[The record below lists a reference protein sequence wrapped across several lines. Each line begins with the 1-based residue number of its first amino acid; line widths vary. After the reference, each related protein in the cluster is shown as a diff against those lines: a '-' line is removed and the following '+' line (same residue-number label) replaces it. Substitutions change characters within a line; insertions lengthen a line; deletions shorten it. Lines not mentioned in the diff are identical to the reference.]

1 MKANAVPLLQLFEKK
16 MRLEVPLF
24 QRQYVWS
31 EDLQWQPL
39 WEDISR
45 KVIEFI
51 EGRLDAP
58 VHFLGA
64 IVLDQKQTPIT
75 HVERRMVI
83 DGQQRLTT
91 LQIFL
96 AAFRDFCRVQGAQA
110 LADECEGFTA
120 NKGMMPDPVVDK
132 FKVWPTKLDREPFT
146 AAVTAGSPE
155 QLEAK
160 YPLIY
165 RKWARKPD
173 PRPRIVDAYLFFSDQ
188 LSDFFLGTLEEPPL
202 GSEHELAERLETCLQ
217 ALRNALLVVS
227 IDLEPGD
234 DAQVIFETLNA
245 RGEPLLPADLLRNY
259 IFLRAARKDESQE
272 QLYSKY
278 WEPFDVEFWRESVS
292 QGRINRP
299 RSDLFMQHYLA
310 SQQAIDIPIKHL
322 YAEYRHWIEKTRPFE
337 SVESELVVLV
347 AYRDH
352 FKDLLEVRPERPY
365 TRIAGALAAFD
376 IGTAYP
382 LMLRLL
388 SSDCANSELSQ
399 ICLFLESYLIR
410 RAVCG
415 LTNKNLNRVFLTL
428 VRNLQ
433 NISTSQEVVLDYLR
447 NLRGESAEWPSDAA
461 FSEAWLN
468 GDMYHRLNNV
478 RLGYILRNL
487 SDTFLTSK
495 TESIAI
501 ESALTI
507 EHIMPQGWTGAWP
520 LMSGERGLTS
530 DELWDVD
537 EEDARV
543 IETRRRNGAIQTIGN
558 LTILTQG
565 LNSAVSNS
573 AWNVKQP
580 ELLKHSLLPIN
591 LSLAGHNVWDENAI
605 LARGKSLFQKALIVW
620 PRSDQ

>member
-31 EDLQWQPL
+31 EELQWQPL

-45 KVIEFI
+45 KFSEFI

-96 AAFRDFCRVQGAQA
+96 AAFRDFCREQGMVA

-120 NKGMMPDPVVDK
+120 NKGMMPDPDVDK
-132 FKVWPTKLDREPFT
+132 YKVWPTKLDREPFK
-146 AAVTAGSPE
+146 AAVTAGSAE
-155 QLEAK
+155 QLESD
-160 YPLIY
+160 YPLTY

-173 PRPRIVDAYLFFSDQ
+173 PRPRIIDAYLFFGTE
-188 LSDFFLGTLEEPPL
+188 LRDFFLGALDEPPI
-202 GSEHELAERLETCLQ
+202 GSQYELPERLETCLQ
-217 ALRNALLVVS
+217 ALRNALLIVS

-272 QLYSKY
+272 ELYRKY
-278 WEPFDVEFWRESVS
+278 WEPFDDDFWRESVS

-310 SQQAIDIPIKHL
+310 SHQAIDIPIKHL
-322 YAEYRHWIEKTRPFE
+322 YAEYRHWIEKSKPFTN
-337 SVESELVVLV
+337 VEDELISLV
-347 AYRDH
+347 EYRDH
-352 FKDLLEVRPERPY
+352 FRDLLELRAERPY
-365 TRIAGALAAFD
+365 TRIAGALSAFD

-388 SSDCANSELSQ
+388 TSDCDSDELAS
-399 ICLFLESYLIR
+399 ICSLLESYVIR

-433 NISTSQEVVLDYLR
+433 HASVSSHVVSDYLR
-447 NLRGESAEWPSDAA
+447 GLRGESAEWPSDAS
-461 FSEAWLN
+461 FGEAWLN
-468 GDMYHRLNNV
+468 ADMYHRLNNV
-478 RLGYILRNL
+478 RLTYILRRLN
-487 SDTFLTSK
+487 DTYLTSK
-495 TESIAI
+495 NESIPI
-501 ESALTI
+501 EGGLTI
-507 EHIMPQGWTGAWP
+507 EHIMPQSWTDNWS
-520 LMSGERGLTS
+520 LQSGQKGLAQF
-530 DELWDVD
+530 ELWDAD
-537 EEDARV
+537 ENDPVVLASRH
-543 IETRRRNGAIQTIGN
+543 RNQLVQTMGN
-558 LTILTQG
+558 LTILTQA
-565 LNSAVSNS
+565 LNSSVSNS
-573 AWNVKQP
+573 EWNIKLP
-580 ELLKHSLLPIN
+580 EMLKHSLVPIN
-591 LSLAGHNVWDENAI
+591 LSLADKIVWDETTI
-605 LARGKSLFQKALIVW
+605 TTRGKELLERAVMVW
-620 PRSDQ
+620 PRSDE